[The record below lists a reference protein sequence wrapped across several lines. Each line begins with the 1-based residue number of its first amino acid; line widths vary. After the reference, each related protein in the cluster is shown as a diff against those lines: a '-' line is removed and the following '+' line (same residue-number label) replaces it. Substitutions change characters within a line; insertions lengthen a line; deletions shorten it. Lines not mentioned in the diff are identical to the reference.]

1 MIIYVI
7 ESKRKKGQA
16 MENKSL
22 IDFMVK
28 FNQLNETNQKYII
41 AIQQALAFAQE
52 SSGDKSCGK
61 IERSQKI

>member
-1 MIIYVI
+1 MVFYFI
-7 ESKRKKGQA
+7 ESDGGEGQA

>member
-1 MIIYVI
+1 MVFYFI
-7 ESKRKKGQA
+7 ESDGEEGQA

-28 FNQLNETNQKYII
+28 FNQLSEANQKYII

>member
-1 MIIYVI
+1 
-7 ESKRKKGQA
+7 

-41 AIQQALAFAQE
+41 AIEQTLAFAQGASTE
-52 SSGDKSCGK
+52 STYKEAK
-61 IERSQKI
+61 EK

>member
-1 MIIYVI
+1 
-7 ESKRKKGQA
+7 

-52 SSGDKSCGK
+52 SSKDGECKKCK
-61 IERSQKI
+61 KK

>member
-1 MIIYVI
+1 VVFYFI
-7 ESKRKKGQA
+7 ESGREEGQA

-22 IDFMVK
+22 IDFMVR

-52 SSGDKSCGK
+52 SAEGELCRKSK
-61 IERSQKI
+61 KK

>member
-1 MIIYVI
+1 
-7 ESKRKKGQA
+7 

-28 FNQLNETNQKYII
+28 LNQLNEANQKYII

-52 SSGDKSCGK
+52 SAEGKQCRKSEK
-61 IERSQKI
+61 K

>member
-1 MIIYVI
+1 MVFHFI
-7 ESKRKKGQA
+7 ESGGEEGQA

-41 AIQQALAFAQE
+41 AIQQALAFAQGASTE
-52 SSGDKSCGK
+52 STYKEAK
-61 IERSQKI
+61 EK

>member
-1 MIIYVI
+1 
-7 ESKRKKGQA
+7 

-52 SSGDKSCGK
+52 SEKGELCRKSK
-61 IERSQKI
+61 KK

>member
-1 MIIYVI
+1 
-7 ESKRKKGQA
+7 
-16 MENKSL
+16 MENTSL

-28 FNQLNETNQKYII
+28 FNQLSEANQKYII
-41 AIQQALAFAQE
+41 AIQQALVFAQE

>member
-1 MIIYVI
+1 
-7 ESKRKKGQA
+7 

-52 SSGDKSCGK
+52 SAKGELCRKSK
-61 IERSQKI
+61 KK

>member
-1 MIIYVI
+1 
-7 ESKRKKGQA
+7 

-41 AIQQALAFAQE
+41 AIQQALAQGASTE
-52 SSGDKSCGK
+52 STYKEAK
-61 IERSQKI
+61 EK